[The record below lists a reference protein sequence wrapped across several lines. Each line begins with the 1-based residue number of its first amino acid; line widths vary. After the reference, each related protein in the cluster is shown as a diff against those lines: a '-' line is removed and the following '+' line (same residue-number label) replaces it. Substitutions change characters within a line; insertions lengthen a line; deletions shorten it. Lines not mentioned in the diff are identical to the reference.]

1 MNRIWIDVDVLFT
14 SPSLE
19 ACSEDVRRFLVE
31 VCQALQA
38 CAPDRIGFVHRKGGP
53 QDWISV
59 NWTDVKDLPV
69 VTQYR
74 AGALHVIGRQS
85 EAKKHSKAR
94 NGAAPPHVAGIA
106 DVLRTQF
113 QVLRA
118 ASGWFGAAARYGV
131 QQWQE
136 NLARRSIL
144 SKNDGA
150 TGKSRHSALL
160 NGAPLKDL
168 ARPGDF
174 FLALGPSWNRP
185 DYSQTIRWLRDVMR
199 VQFGLFVHDLQPVRY
214 PEWFTKATNTHY
226 EAWHRTVLPLVDQ
239 VFVRSDAVAEEVT
252 GYLAHI
258 KRPLLRPIVTV
269 PVGSRSAPTGGN
281 LSRQAARKI
290 PLKENYVLCV
300 GTLEPR
306 RNHELLLRVWRH
318 LQKGM
323 AEDSLPKLVFV
334 GQVGWLVSDLMQQL
348 ENSDWLNGQ
357 VLLVSA
363 PSDAQRDALYRNCLF
378 TVDPSLAGDLSLP
391 ALESLQY
398 GKPCLASKPPVERTN
413 DQGLVRY
420 FDPLNLHDAARVIG
434 KAIEDRDEL
443 KCWADEIERRFKPV
457 FWQQSAQ
464 TILRHTL

>member
-1 MNRIWIDVDVLFT
+1 MNRVWIDVDVLFT

-38 CAPDRIGFVHRKGGP
+38 CASDRIGFVRRKGGP

-59 NWTDVKDLPV
+59 DWADVKDLPV

-74 AGALHVIGRQS
+74 TGALHVIGRQS
-85 EAKKHSKAR
+85 EAKKRAKDR
-94 NGAAPPHVAGIA
+94 NGAAPPQVAGIA

-118 ASGWFGAAARYGV
+118 ASGWFGAAARYGA

-136 NLARRSIL
+136 NLVRRSIL
-144 SKNDGA
+144 SKNDGV
-150 TGKSRHSALL
+150 TGKSRHSAFL

-185 DYSQTIRWLRDVMR
+185 DYSQTIRWLRDVIR

-214 PEWFTKATNTHY
+214 PEWFAKTTNTHY
-226 EAWHRTVLPLVDQ
+226 ATWHRTVLPLVDQ
-239 VFVRSDAVAEEVT
+239 IFVRSDAVAEEVT

-258 KRPLLRPIVTV
+258 KRPLLGAIVTV
-269 PVGSRSAPTGGN
+269 PVGSGPTPTGVN
-281 LSRQAARKI
+281 LSRQVARKI
-290 PLKENYVLCV
+290 PIEGNYVLCV

-306 RNHELLLRVWRH
+306 GNHELLLRVWRH

-323 AEDSLPKLVFV
+323 AEGSLPKLVFV

-363 PSDAQRDALYRNCLF
+363 PSDAQREALHRNCLF
-378 TVDPSLAGDLSLP
+378 TVDPSLSGDLSLP

-398 GKPCLASKPPVERTN
+398 GKPCLASKPSTERAS

-420 FDPLNLHDAARVIG
+420 FDPLNLHDASRVIG

-457 FWQQSAQ
+457 SWQQSAQ
-464 TILRHTL
+464 AILRHTL